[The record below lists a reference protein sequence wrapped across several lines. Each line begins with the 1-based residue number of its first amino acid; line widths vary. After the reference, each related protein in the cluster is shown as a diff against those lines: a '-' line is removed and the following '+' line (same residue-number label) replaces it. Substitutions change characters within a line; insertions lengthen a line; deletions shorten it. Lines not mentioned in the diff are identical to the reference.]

1 MKFVNTMLI
10 AGLILTIS
18 SMISGFIQNRLM
30 LYVSERVNMN
40 MVSDFLR
47 KLLNLPVS
55 FFERKMVSDLLTRIG
70 DHGRIQSFIMSTFLG
85 IFLNI
90 LLIIVYSLLML
101 YYESNTFFLFIIGNF
116 LYAGWIFL
124 FLKQRKKL
132 DSQLFE
138 SRASNQND
146 LLELLENV
154 HEIKLNNIANKR
166 RWKWEYSRHKIHM
179 LNVRNL
185 KLNQIEK
192 TGATFIIQIQGLFI
206 TYIAALNVIEG
217 MMTLGMMMS
226 VQYIIGQLSAP
237 INSMIGYI
245 HSLQFARISLKRVN
259 EVILEEDPEKS
270 LPNLPMPTDRRI
282 CLKGVSFRYNPN
294 FNNVL
299 DNVTIDIPE
308 GKVTAIVG
316 ESGSGKT
323 TLIKL
328 LLRFYEPTEGCIDIG
343 GIPLGNVQLYRW
355 RKSCGAVLQDG
366 KLFNETILYNIT
378 LENEEINIDKKQL
391 YIAIKSANIE
401 KFIND
406 RPLKLYTSLGTN
418 GLGISQGQKQRLLI
432 ARAIYKNPDF
442 IFLDEA
448 TNSLD
453 SNNEKII
460 SKNLEA
466 ILKGKTTIVIA
477 HRLSTVRNAHNIV
490 VLDKGKVVGQGTHSE
505 LIKQK
510 GIYYKLISNQL

>member
-1 MKFVNTMLI
+1 
-10 AGLILTIS
+10 
-18 SMISGFIQNRLM
+18 
-30 LYVSERVNMN
+30 
-40 MVSDFLR
+40 
-47 KLLNLPVS
+47 
-55 FFERKMVSDLLTRIG
+55 
-70 DHGRIQSFIMSTFLG
+70 
-85 IFLNI
+85 
-90 LLIIVYSLLML
+90 
-101 YYESNTFFLFIIGNF
+101 
-116 LYAGWIFL
+116 
-124 FLKQRKKL
+124 
-132 DSQLFE
+132 
-138 SRASNQND
+138 
-146 LLELLENV
+146 
-154 HEIKLNNIANKR
+154 
-166 RWKWEYSRHKIHM
+166 
-179 LNVRNL
+179 
-185 KLNQIEK
+185 
-192 TGATFIIQIQGLFI
+192 
-206 TYIAALNVIEG
+206 
-217 MMTLGMMMS
+217 
-226 VQYIIGQLSAP
+226 
-237 INSMIGYI
+237 
-245 HSLQFARISLKRVN
+245 
-259 EVILEEDPEKS
+259 
-270 LPNLPMPTDRRI
+270 
-282 CLKGVSFRYNPN
+282 
-294 FNNVL
+294 VL

-406 RPLKLYTSLGTN
+406 RLLKLYTSLGTN